1 MLALRCVLGG
11 NLCVFGRRH
20 IADRPTLLLNLHN
33 NGVAEVLIYCGEH
46 RILRFAVTLATSNL
60 ITHAH
65 LHMSRLAATRV
76 RQPQTGLAISRSKM
90 PSPTTQ
96 IAEHI
101 RGGLGDDHG
110 NVDID
115 EERELYAKRP
125 PTMMNLISETNL
137 FSITIAATFRL
148 PKLFNKWAPPSPH
161 ALNFCYNNCLQ

>member
-1 MLALRCVLGG
+1 
-11 NLCVFGRRH
+11 
-20 IADRPTLLLNLHN
+20 
-33 NGVAEVLIYCGEH
+33 
-46 RILRFAVTLATSNL
+46 
-60 ITHAH
+60 
-65 LHMSRLAATRV
+65 
-76 RQPQTGLAISRSKM
+76 M

-115 EERELYAKRP
+115 KERELHAKCP

-148 PKLFNKWAPPSPH
+148 PKLFTKWALPSPH